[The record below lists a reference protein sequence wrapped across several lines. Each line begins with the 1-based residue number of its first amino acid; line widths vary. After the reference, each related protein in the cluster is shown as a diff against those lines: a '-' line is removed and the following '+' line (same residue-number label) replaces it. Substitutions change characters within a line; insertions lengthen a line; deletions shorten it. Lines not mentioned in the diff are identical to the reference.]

1 VNLINTENAF
11 LSAFLYFKET
21 DNQAN
26 IWSKTV
32 CRSLQS
38 QDFTKASYR
47 LGQLLEPSTLFE
59 VAYVTKTP
67 IESLSNLDYSL
78 EGPIKDIK
86 DKIMNI
92 SYLSPVEV
100 LNVAYSLAA
109 ISRFELSSKIL
120 HNIDIKH
127 LINEELIHYYYL
139 SFFLKNRLTEEESC
153 EEEFSSMKNILE
165 NQTFSEP
172 VSLKVATQAIVWH
185 IKEKTISSDLYKW
198 YIKIGLDA
206 VKVLGEGK
214 TFSEKMALSAFHRAY
229 AMVPAEEMLVEE
241 TRNEME
247 KALYYAKAAVPSN
260 DLEVC
265 RKLNAI
271 KTCYES
277 ELKERL
283 YLSKEYEQAER
294 AGSDLID
301 TDPNWSISYHEMAD
315 VYMHTEQFEKAL
327 SMFNKAQEIGLPRIT
342 YTHFMMGYC
351 LNSLGRKQEALISF
365 LKTLEVDST
374 NLSAGINGYNI
385 SKEIKHDSFDKFKM
399 YLDQWEKEGIL
410 GKEEKVYIK

>member
-1 VNLINTENAF
+1 MINTENAF

-32 CRSLQS
+32 CRSLLS

-59 VAYVTKTP
+59 VASVSKIP
-67 IESLSNLDYSL
+67 VESLSNLDYSL

-86 DKIMNI
+86 DKILNV

-120 HNIDIKH
+120 RNIEIKH

-139 SFFLKNRLTEEESC
+139 SFFLKNRLTEEASC
-153 EEEFSSMKNILE
+153 EEEFSNMKNIFE
-165 NQTFSEP
+165 NQTFSE
-172 VSLKVATQAIVWH
+172 VALLKVATQAIVWH
-185 IKEKTISSDLYKW
+185 IKEKSISSDLYKW

-214 TFSEKMALSAFHRAY
+214 TFPEKIALSAFHRAY
-229 AMVPAEEMLVEE
+229 AMVPAEEMLVEQ

-247 KALYYAKAAVPSN
+247 KALYYAKSAVPSN

-327 SMFNKAQEIGLPRIT
+327 SMFNKAQEIGLP
-342 YTHFMMGYC
+342 
-351 LNSLGRKQEALISF
+351 
-365 LKTLEVDST
+365 V
-374 NLSAGINGYNI
+374 
-385 SKEIKHDSFDKFKM
+385 
-399 YLDQWEKEGIL
+399 
-410 GKEEKVYIK
+410 

>member
-1 VNLINTENAF
+1 
-11 LSAFLYFKET
+11 
-21 DNQAN
+21 
-26 IWSKTV
+26 
-32 CRSLQS
+32 
-38 QDFTKASYR
+38 
-47 LGQLLEPSTLFE
+47 
-59 VAYVTKTP
+59 
-67 IESLSNLDYSL
+67 
-78 EGPIKDIK
+78 
-86 DKIMNI
+86 
-92 SYLSPVEV
+92 LSPVEV

-109 ISRFELSSKIL
+109 LSRYELSSKIL
-120 HNIDIKH
+120 RNIDIKH

-153 EEEFSSMKNILE
+153 EEEFSNMKNILE
-165 NQTFSEP
+165 NQTFSEA

-198 YIKIGLDA
+198 SIKIGLDA

-214 TFSEKMALSAFHRAY
+214 TFSEKMALSSFHRAY
-229 AMVPAEEMLVEE
+229 AMVPPEEMLVEE
-241 TRNEME
+241 TRNVME
-247 KALYYAKAAVPSN
+247 KALYYAKSAVPSN